1 MGRPLFCKVKSH
13 RGETLNEPADDLAD
27 LGRTIDPEQAVWTTR
42 CNQIVFSWIDGKK
55 VHARQHGTKE

>member
-42 CNQIVFSWIDGKK
+42 CNQIVFSRPQD
-55 VHARQHGTKE
+55 HSEFHPCDF